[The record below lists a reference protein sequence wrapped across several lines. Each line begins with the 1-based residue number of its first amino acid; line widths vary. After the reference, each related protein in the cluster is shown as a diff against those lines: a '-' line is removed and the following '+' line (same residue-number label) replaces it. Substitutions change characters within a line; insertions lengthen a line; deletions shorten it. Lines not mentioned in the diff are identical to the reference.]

1 MSMNESQKE
10 NQEKQGGALR
20 RNLLVILG
28 VLAVVVL
35 LLAVT
40 QKNRP
45 AKVEEDAPKLPVMTT
60 LVPTDAPTET
70 AAPEENVSP
79 EENDSPTENVF
90 PTEDAMEATEQPEP
104 TATVD
109 LTTVDAFLIVT
120 VGNTTYE
127 PIPLTED
134 GYYGLSHDGCYNII
148 HVTEN
153 SVSMYE
159 SNCENQDCVEQG
171 EVTLENKDTRILGN
185 MIICL
190 PNQVTLQ
197 LCNREELTEWISS
210 MVQEEMANE

>member
-70 AAPEENVSP
+70 ATPEESVSP
-79 EENDSPTENVF
+79 EENAS